1 MIVHRDSKVSF
12 RVFELACPIDVLSLV
27 PPAEL
32 ESVLLTHPDIA
43 DAAVIGIESAKQA
56 TELPR

>member
-1 MIVHRDSKVSF
+1 MAF
-12 RVFELACPIDVLSLV
+12 LV

-43 DAAVIGIESAKQA
+43 DAAVIGVDSLREA
-56 TELPR
+56 TELPRSVEPSYHNHDFMWFN

>member
-1 MIVHRDSKVSF
+1 MLKIS
-12 RVFELACPIDVLSLV
+12 VLVVQTYAHTGWFLV

-32 ESVLLTHPDIA
+32 ESLLLQHPDIA
-43 DAAVIGIESAKQA
+43 DAGVIGVESVAEA